1 MKNYE
6 WIYEDHGS
14 CETYTAGGEM
24 YELVVT
30 INKDDEVVTGEL
42 WGEVPATYW
51 EPADL
56 VVKRS
61 DVYESSGAAR
71 AALEA
76 MDALDAEHEARMD
89 QDLADAWER
98 MREES
103 SDLN

>member
-1 MKNYE
+1 
-6 WIYEDHGS
+6 
-14 CETYTAGGEM
+14 
-24 YELVVT
+24 
-30 INKDDEVVTGEL
+30 
-42 WGEVPATYW
+42 
-51 EPADL
+51 
-56 VVKRS
+56 VKRS